1 MGTFK
6 DREDY
11 LKQLC
16 TDHATVA
23 HGAAIPGTS
32 RKRNSYF
39 RLNNEEEL
47 LAGTRNNIDYPCVV
61 NLQIDARLTDKDK
74 ALADMRW
81 VWSNQWI
88 FLQHVS
94 NPGNENTMS
103 DAVQN
108 AYDST
113 FAVMEDFIKA
123 MKEDWEENEKCGAF
137 DQIDFN
143 QFSAQPIAT
152 TGANEY
158 GWVLSFDNE
167 QKATRITS

>member
-11 LKQLC
+11 LKALC
-16 TDHATVA
+16 EVHPTVA
-23 HGAAIPGTS
+23 HNATIPATS

-47 LAGTRNNIDYPCVV
+47 LAGTRNNIQYPCVV
-61 NLQIDARLTDKDK
+61 NMQIDVRLTDKDK

-88 FLQHVS
+88 FLVHVS
-94 NPGNENTMS
+94 NPATTDTMS
-103 DAVQN
+103 DAVQD
-108 AYDST
+108 AYDSA
-113 FAVMEDFIKA
+113 FAVMEDFIKS

-137 DQIDFN
+137 DQLDFN
-143 QFSAQPIAT
+143 QFSAQPIGPT
-152 TGANEY
+152 MANEY